1 MSGKNYEPEQIHCKR
16 CKTLMEKGVCPNCGF
31 RIYVPMEETK
41 QKKIRL
47 ISSAILIVALILLVL
62 FTKIL

>member
-1 MSGKNYEPEQIHCKR
+1 MRKGYEPEQIHCKR

-31 RIYVPMEETK
+31 TMYVPMDETK
-41 QKKIRL
+41 QRKIRL
-47 ISSAILIVALILLVL
+47 ISGAILIVVFALIVL